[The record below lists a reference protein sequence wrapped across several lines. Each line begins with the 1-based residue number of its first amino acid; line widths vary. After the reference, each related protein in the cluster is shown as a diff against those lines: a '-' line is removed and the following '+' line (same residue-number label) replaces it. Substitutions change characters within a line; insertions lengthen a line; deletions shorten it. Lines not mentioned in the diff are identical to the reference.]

1 MRNKYFELSEKQKR
15 RFYIKLISI
24 VLSILIPVFFI
35 SFYFKIYF
43 LAPISFW
50 IVLSV
55 IASFFD
61 MPSMIKSGKLRYE
74 SSLLI
79 SEKEKENQITIHGGT
94 LFDYYFVLNNDDNG
108 KNRRNYILLEYLNG
122 ILNLIESNKEKLNLE
137 ITGTTYILNQRT
149 AKKIGFEVQK
159 TNTTQLIILLLN
171 YPNLVFTK
179 SFANKK
185 LSLPNIKNIKTYRSN
200 IRKLEENRQRISK
213 IRNALQVSLANND
226 SSLKKAFVEKR
237 EMGLPDF

>member
-1 MRNKYFELSEKQKR
+1 MRNKYFELSAKQKR
-15 RFYIKLISI
+15 SFYIKLIAI
-24 VLSILIPVFFI
+24 VLSILIPIFFI

-61 MPSMIKSGKLRYE
+61 MPSMIKSGKLKYE

-79 SEKEKENQITIHGGT
+79 SEKEKNNQITIHGGT
-94 LFDYYFVLNNDDNG
+94 LFDYYFVLKKDDNG
-108 KNRRNYILLEYLNG
+108 KNRRNFILLEYLNG
-122 ILNLIESNKEKLNLE
+122 ILNLIESNKEKPNLE

-159 TNTTQLIILLLN
+159 TNTTQLIILILN
-171 YPNLVFTK
+171 YPNLLFTR

-185 LSLPNIKNIKTYRSN
+185 LSFPKIKNIKTYRSN
-200 IRKLEENRQRISK
+200 IEKLEYNKQRISK
-213 IRNALQVSLANND
+213 IRNALQISITNND
-226 SSLKKAFVEKR
+226 SSQINAVVEKR
-237 EMGLPDF
+237 

>member
-226 SSLKKAFVEKR
+226 SSLKKAFVEKK